1 MMPHLRAA
9 ALLAAAA
16 LAACGVGANTSYV
29 VSLASPAD
37 AGVVATGIGAFVRTQ
52 LPAASTT
59 LVLDPTPTAQADNIL
74 TPVLAEALRR
84 QGFAVAEGPTP
95 AGSHTLRYWVTPLDG
110 SGELVRLLIE
120 GRKEAARFFV
130 RDTGGM
136 LQTGGPFTVMQVE
149 ASR

>member
-1 MMPHLRAA
+1 MIRPLRAV
-9 ALLAAAA
+9 ALLVAAA

-37 AGVVATGIGAFVRTQ
+37 ADVVAAGIGAFVRTQ

-74 TPVLAEALRR
+74 TPALAEALRK
-84 QGFAVAEGPTP
+84 QGFAVAEGLAP
-95 AGSHTLRYWVTPLDG
+95 AGSHTLRYWVAPLDG
-110 SGELVRLLIE
+110 SGELVRLLID
-120 GRKEAARFFV
+120 GRKEAARWFV

-136 LQTGGPFTVMQVE
+136 LQTGGPFTVMQLE